1 MDTQT
6 NQQLQIFII
15 KHKDG
20 KKEHSKYLSHVV
32 IFDDNSIISMFG
44 RFFFL
49 TSRFLFWWI
58 ESQAK
63 ENASLS
69 LNLPMMQLFED
80 PREREKLFK

>member
-20 KKEHSKYLSHVV
+20 KKEQSKYLSHDI

-44 RFFFL
+44 RFFFSHL
-49 TSRFLFWWI
+49 SISILMNRITSERKRLAF
-58 ESQAK
+58 SQSPNDAIVRR
-63 ENASLS
+63 S
-69 LNLPMMQLFED
+69 
-80 PREREKLFK
+80 EREKLFK